1 MLQNMSDSSYGC
13 ITPQIGGNDCSISRD
28 IDDILSSYDELIT
41 EALRVSQKVCIS
53 SICPRTRN
61 QTEDT
66 KIRSVNGRL
75 NQIAAK
81 RGLDFID
88 NDGNFRFQNGTVDM
102 TTLQSDGVHLTS
114 TGVNRLISNMGLAEK
129 VRFLK
134 LGSSKNPG
142 NSSATNRMGFKWD
155 TPVTHYTKQHHNH
168 PAFVPAELTVP
179 IQSQHQPLSATQQ
192 QPLLSAVSV
201 PQKHVLPNLCVPP
214 PGIRPS
220 ASLNSINN
228 QGFSRSLNQCSPA
241 DTTLNVSSLESKE
254 RRPNVGVYKSVAGH
268 VYSRDNKPNDMGKIS
283 CFNCGVQGHIRRNC
297 KLPSPVNCYTCGN
310 IGHKSVNCALNQCS
324 NKTP

>member
-1 MLQNMSDSSYGC
+1 M
-13 ITPQIGGNDCSISRD
+13 
-28 IDDILSSYDELIT
+28 
-41 EALRVSQKVCIS
+41 
-53 SICPRTRN
+53 
-61 QTEDT
+61 
-66 KIRSVNGRL
+66 NGRL

-88 NDGNFRFQNGTVDM
+88 NDRNFRFQNGTADM

-114 TGVNRLISNMGLAEK
+114 TGVNRFIANMGLAEK

-134 LGSSKNPG
+134 LGSSKKPG
-142 NSSATNRMGFKWD
+142 NSSATNRMRFKWD

-168 PAFVPAELTVP
+168 SAFVPAKLTVP

-228 QGFSRSLNQCSPA
+228 QGFSRGLNQCSPA
-241 DTTLNVSSLESKE
+241 DTTLNVSSLERKE

-268 VYSRDNKPNDMGKIS
+268 VYSRDNKPNDIGKIS

-324 NKTP
+324 NKTPRF